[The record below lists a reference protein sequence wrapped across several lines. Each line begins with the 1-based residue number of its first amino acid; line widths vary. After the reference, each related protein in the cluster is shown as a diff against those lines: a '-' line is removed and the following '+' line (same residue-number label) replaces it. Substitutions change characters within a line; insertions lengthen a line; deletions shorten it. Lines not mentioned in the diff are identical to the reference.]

1 MKTLSQFLPLTHAV
15 SISRAA
21 FSGEYP
27 PSIPLNVAVV
37 VGLGTIAFV
46 AGIRM
51 MKKRLIK

>member
-1 MKTLSQFLPLTHAV
+1 VA
-15 SISRAA
+15 ISRAA

-27 PSIPLNVAVV
+27 PSLLLNVAVV
-37 VGLGTIAFV
+37 VGLGAVSFV